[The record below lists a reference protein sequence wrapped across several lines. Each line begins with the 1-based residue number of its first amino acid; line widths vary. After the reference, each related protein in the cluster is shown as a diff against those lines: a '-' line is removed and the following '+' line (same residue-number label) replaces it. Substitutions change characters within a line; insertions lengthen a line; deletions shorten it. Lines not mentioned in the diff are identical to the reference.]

1 MSLTMETLMYRT
13 LSWNRAALL
22 AGIVAPLTV
31 FGLRVGTGGETT
43 EQYYKQRGERGYAYV
58 RYEGLSSNSKILNVR
73 TPAEDL
79 AHIRAVFK
87 STVTELAA
95 LCKVSRQA
103 VYDWQSGKMVAP
115 ENAAKIADLASAAD
129 LFEAEGLTSASRAL
143 RRPIKG
149 GKTIFDIVRDG
160 GSAEE
165 AAATLVLVLRREL
178 EERRMLAD
186 RFGGRRKIGDSADYG
201 VPMLD

>member
-1 MSLTMETLMYRT
+1 
-13 LSWNRAALL
+13 
-22 AGIVAPLTV
+22 VAPLTV
-31 FGLRVGTGGETT
+31 FGLGVGTGGQTT
-43 EQYYKQRGERGYAYV
+43 EQYYKQRGERGYAYAP
-58 RYEGLSSNSKILNVR
+58 YEGFSSNSKILNVR

-95 LCKVSRQA
+95 LCQVSRQA

-115 ENAAKIADLASAAD
+115 ENAAKLADLANAAD
-129 LFEAEGLTSASRAL
+129 LFEAEGLSSASRAL

-165 AAATLVLVLRREL
+165 AAATLILVLRREL

-186 RFGGRRKIGDSADYG
+186 RFVGRRTIGDNSADYG
-201 VPMLD
+201 VPMLDEGAQL